1 MPLLKGKVM
10 SDKKI
15 IPLLRSTMVALV
27 EHKIILFPFCIIAFL
42 QLFILEIL
50 YFAPRYPLNLFFGP
64 LIRRLWSENFLYYP
78 LNLLLLPKLFQ
89 SIQIPLYI
97 FVSSFLIA
105 VAISIIASVNSDKKV
120 QFQKAVKEN
129 LWAYVHVVIASTII
143 FAVVLGLFKVYG
155 LVFNRALLIAAQSGV
170 KFWIKQVIILG
181 APVINLLISIFVT
194 VLFAYVL
201 PIIVIERKKIFAALI
216 LNFQVLWKSFWFTF
230 AVVLIPSLLYL
241 PILLLRSTTP
251 LGNVLPDLRVI
262 LIVLSIIVIVAIDA
276 IVYSALTTLY
286 LL

>member
-1 MPLLKGKVM
+1 M

-64 LIRRLWSENFLYYP
+64 LIRRLWSENFLHYP

-194 VLFAYVL
+194 VLFAYVF
-201 PIIVIERKKIFAALI
+201 PIIVIERKKVFAALI

-262 LIVLSIIVIVAIDA
+262 LIVLSVIVMVGVDA

-286 LL
+286 LLRKESS

>member
-1 MPLLKGKVM
+1 M

-64 LIRRLWSENFLYYP
+64 LIRRLWSENFLHYP

-262 LIVLSIIVIVAIDA
+262 LIVLSVIVMVGVDA

-286 LL
+286 LLRKESS